1 MTKNDNDLKNYID
14 EVLSSDYKK
23 LVTVKDSDKSKVYIY
38 EQTSGNN
45 KLVLR
50 YSVNRN
56 DDVFRELRTIRNKN
70 IVKIYEVCSDEKYII
85 TLEEYINGKNL
96 YDIIEKGNLNKKS
109 AYKYAMQLCDALDVI
124 HNAGIIHR
132 DIKPENV
139 IITKNDN
146 AVLIDFSIARKI
158 SAKSNS
164 DTDNLGTIGYAAP
177 EQYGISQSGIE
188 TDIYSLG
195 VLLNIMLV
203 GKHPAVSLPK
213 GAVKRIIKKSTST
226 QIAERYKNVKKIKKE
241 LKFLSLFDYVKENV

>member
-1 MTKNDNDLKNYID
+1 
-14 EVLSSDYKK
+14 
-23 LVTVKDSDKSKVYIY
+23 
-38 EQTSGNN
+38 
-45 KLVLR
+45 
-50 YSVNRN
+50 
-56 DDVFRELRTIRNKN
+56 
-70 IVKIYEVCSDEKYII
+70 
-85 TLEEYINGKNL
+85 
-96 YDIIEKGNLNKKS
+96 
-109 AYKYAMQLCDALDVI
+109 MQLCDALDVI
-124 HNAGIIHR
+124 HKAGIIHR

-213 GAVKRIIKKSTST
+213 GAVKRIIKKATST
-226 QIAERYKNVKKIKKE
+226 QIAERYKNVKKIKRE
-241 LKFLSLFDYVKENV
+241 LKFLSLFNFVKESV